1 MSYTSEILSL
11 IPQGIP
17 FVMIDDLLFADELSA
32 KTILTISK
40 DNVLVENDVFQES
53 GLIENVA
60 QTVAARAGYESK
72 MFDKPVTIGYIGA
85 VSDLNIFDLPKVGK
99 QLQTEI
105 VIENHIF
112 NVVLVS
118 GKITC
123 DNSLILTCKM
133 KIFLPEQ

>member
-1 MSYTSEILSL
+1 MTPSADILSL
-11 IPQGIP
+11 IPQAAP
-17 FVMIDDLLFADELSA
+17 FVMIGELVHADETSA
-32 KTILTISK
+32 KTTFTISE
-40 DNVLVENDVFQES
+40 DNVLVENGIFQES

-72 MFDKPVTIGYIGA
+72 MFNKPVLVGYIGA
-85 VSDLNIFDLPKVGK
+85 LSDLKIYELPKVGN
-99 QLQTEI
+99 QIETEI

-123 DNSLILTCKM
+123 DNTVILTCKM

>member
-1 MSYTSEILSL
+1 MSNASEIGLL

-17 FVMIDDLLFADELSA
+17 FIMVDDLLFANETSA
-32 KTILTISK
+32 KTVFTISE
-40 DNVLVENDVFQES
+40 DNVLVKNSFFQES

-72 MFDKPVTIGYIGA
+72 MYDKPVIVGYIGA
-85 VSDLNIFDLPKVGK
+85 VSDLNIVELPKVGH
-99 QLQTEI
+99 QLLTEI

-118 GKITC
+118 GKVTC
-123 DNSLILTCKM
+123 NSSIILTCKM